1 MVQVGI
7 ACLGTALCFLVISS
21 KLTFDIDWVNYN
33 ETCSLP
39 LFQQYFMRQRQF
51 PERGSWLPHKGSLRL
66 DFCEFKSIDFL
77 ACLQNTKYIL
87 LTGDSQGIRSF
98 NAAVS
103 LLDKHSVH
111 CKVVKDEN
119 KNSLPYYDPTYYGN
133 SNS

>member
-21 KLTFDIDWVNYN
+21 KLTFDIDWVKYN

-39 LFQQYFMRQRQF
+39 LFQKYFMKQRQF
-51 PERGSWLPHKGSLRL
+51 PERGSWLPHEGSLSL